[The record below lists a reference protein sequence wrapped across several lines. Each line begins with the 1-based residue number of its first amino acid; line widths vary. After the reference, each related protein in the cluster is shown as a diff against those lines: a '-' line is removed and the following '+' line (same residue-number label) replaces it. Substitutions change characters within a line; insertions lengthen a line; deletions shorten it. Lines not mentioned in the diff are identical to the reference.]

1 MTSERRLAK
10 LETSLS
16 PTQLVLR
23 WLAEAHAY
31 GSLEAYV
38 GSLLDVPAD
47 QQPIDR
53 LCREASD
60 GARARLRGKPAEQVR
75 KAVNSAL
82 RETVFRFELELR
94 IYVTTRELLD
104 REALIDAAL
113 SAHVSLATSEEAAD
127 TDHLARLR
135 DLLVC
140 RVGELHAAEEARA
153 IAERRYLDGHGAL
166 FPDVATAWQ
175 EQARAQRGSLRW
187 QFAWPSSMAC
197 RLHWLPTLMRPQC
210 GRPSLSRIWSRDGR
224 VASELTA
231 FRSSTVVWPSRP
243 PMTEN
248 FSLSLAYWVTT
259 LAAETGSGP

>member
-10 LETSLS
+10 LETSLT

-23 WLAEAHAY
+23 
-31 GSLEAYV
+31 
-38 GSLLDVPAD
+38 SLLDVPAD

-53 LCREASD
+53 LCREANE
-60 GARARLRGKPAEQVR
+60 GVQARLRGKPAEQVR

-82 RETVFRFELELR
+82 RETVFRFELVLR

-113 SAHVSLATSEEAAD
+113 TAHVALATSEEAAD

-135 DLLVC
+135 DLLAC

-166 FPDVATAWQ
+166 FPDVAAAWE
-175 EQARAQRGSLRW
+175 EQVRSTEMIAAI
-187 QFAWPSSMAC
+187 AV
-197 RLHWLPTLMRPQC
+197 RLAEIDGAPAAERPDLE
-210 GRPSLSRIWSRDGR
+210 SLSRRTAELVADLVEPAKSTALEKLGEGQRAFDIATVWLRAKCLPCPTADLDTLRQAGR
-224 VASELTA
+224 H
-231 FRSSTVVWPSRP
+231 
-243 PMTEN
+243 
-248 FSLSLAYWVTT
+248 VTT
-259 LAAETGSGP
+259 PAVTAKPIAPTEGTR